1 MRCTIPLLIVLLAP
15 VVATGCREAP
25 DAEAVI
31 PPEPR
36 EVYVTVKAYL
46 KNGVPHF
53 NKDYHH
59 TELVR
64 RRDKLSFAC
73 ACEDGLELTVS
84 EPKLI
89 LDLEALESLVEKQ
102 EGETLEAKLE
112 SLLGELEQAGAY
124 LKKRA
129 VPAGNGDNAYLEE
142 QAAQAA
148 DGDNAYLEEEAAP
161 AAIGDSGDFLQ
172 AFLGGFIAVIPL
184 APEAR
189 LFDRPWE
196 EPGFY
201 PGNRSIGPF
210 TVGPIDGKG
219 ESVWKFTWRV
229 RVQGQPGTEV
239 TWDPHLIGHPDMKL

>member
-1 MRCTIPLLIVLLAP
+1 
-15 VVATGCREAP
+15 
-25 DAEAVI
+25 VI
-31 PPEPR
+31 RPGPR
-36 EVYVTVKAYL
+36 EVYVKVKAHL
-46 KNGVPHF
+46 EEEDGEPVPVVDY
-53 NKDYHH
+53 DYHD
-59 TELVR
+59 TEVVR
-64 RRDKLSFAC
+64 PGDKLSFAC
-73 ACEDGLELTVS
+73 ECEDGLELTVS
-84 EPKLI
+84 EPWLM
-89 LDLEALESLVEKQ
+89 LDLEALESLVENQ

-196 EPGFY
+196 EPGFH
-201 PGNRSIGPF
+201 PGDQSIGPF
-210 TVGPIDGKG
+210 TVGPIER
-219 ESVWKFTWRV
+219 ESVWKFTWKV
-229 RVQGQPGTEV
+229 RIQGQPGTEV
-239 TWDPHLIGHPDMKL
+239 TWDPHLIGHPDMKR